1 MWKFKRAVGNG
12 HRPQLVVGEVQG
24 RIAGGCRNI
33 DLRQR
38 IAKVGIAC
46 PRGLARVDDLTAGIA
61 DVVDAAV
68 LADSVPAGVI
78 AEADHFRVAGII
90 GARHLLQLAAVLPTV
105 APCAVVDQG
114 LTVLT
119 VTGGIGGNGTD

>member
-1 MWKFKRAVGNG
+1 M
-12 HRPQLVVGEVQG
+12 QG

-38 IAKVGIAC
+38 VAKVGIAC

-78 AEADHFRVAGII
+78 AEADHFRVAGSI

-105 APCAVVDQG
+105 APRAVVDQG
-114 LTVLT
+114 LTVVT

>member
-12 HRPQLVVGEVQG
+12 HRPKLVVGKVQG
-24 RIAGGCRNI
+24 RTAGGCRNI

-68 LADSVPAGVI
+68 FADSVPAGVI
-78 AEADHFRVAGII
+78 AEADHFCLAGSI
-90 GARHLLQLAAVLPTV
+90 GTGHLFQLAAVLPTV

-114 LTVLT
+114 LTVVT